1 MPRITQVRE
10 RRPFGADWYL
20 LSGSPGLNLS
30 ACSDE
35 AFGDARDAFTPG
47 GAGGSSAA
55 DDMSGTVRQI
65 DYGAVYA
72 SKSFKLQDNRTVWIG
87 WVYEVRSVYLSW
99 LPSEGTGGSPVMT
112 ACASDNMLTCN
123 SACNSMCTL

>member
-1 MPRITQVRE
+1 MGTPVAPFLPFIYGLRSILDIPAAVAPILYQRPLPRIPQVRE

-30 ACSDE
+30 ACNDE
-35 AFGDARDAFTPG
+35 EFGDARDAFTPG

-87 WVYEVRSVYLSW
+87 WVYEVRWKL
-99 LPSEGTGGSPVMT
+99 GF
-112 ACASDNMLTCN
+112 
-123 SACNSMCTL
+123 